1 MMPLMLFI
9 IFIVT
14 APLASANDEL
24 FRCEDGTFTNRADL
38 LCTPYESH
46 GSLMVAPEG
55 SRPAQFAPYFEQSR
69 SSVPPVVATR
79 PEAQTATLEVCSLYR
94 EWAMLNVQTGGGVT
108 FRNTQ
113 DLPRWLSLSRIFTAI
128 GQPQCELQ

>member
-14 APLASANDEL
+14 APFASANDEL

-38 LCTPYESH
+38 LCKPYEST

-55 SRPAQFAPYFEQSR
+55 SRPAQFAPYFEQRR
-69 SSVPPVVATR
+69 SSVPPMVSTR
-79 PEAQTATLEVCSLYR
+79 PEAQTATSEVCTMYH
-94 EWAMLNVQTGGGVT
+94 EYTMLSAQTGGGVT

-113 DLPRWLSLSRIFTAI
+113 DIPRWLSLARMFTAI
-128 GQPQCELQ
+128 GHPQCE